1 MLNLPPQLRIANA
14 AAVLDG
20 PHGDVTRRAQ
30 QQGLSRQALYR
41 DTQRVLHTLQGHDTA
56 QQLQILRDHSAALQH
71 RLDEHQSLLDD
82 AFGIDDDRLAAFAS
96 TAQAEGVSLP
106 VARRLLAPLL
116 AKPLAQGPAQRN
128 RLPSV
133 ARLGRWSQET
143 ARRAAALLPTLDAT
157 SRQRVEQAAADEI
170 FFGKKPCLMVVEQH
184 SLCWVSGRLAERRD
198 GQEWAREFRQLPNLR
213 QTTQD
218 GGTALAK
225 GLTLVNQER
234 RTAGQAAVVAQ
245 DDHFHVLREGTRA
258 LRRMQGHVSRLIDQ
272 AVAADRRA
280 AQKTRQTGDGRS
292 RGAAAKVWRRAEHAM
307 DAWSAAE
314 QTWVEVGVALRLF
327 TPEGALNTRARVEG
341 VIQAALPRLSSPA
354 WSKVRRQLQ
363 RPQLLTF
370 LDQAQK
376 GLARLPVAGDLVEA
390 AVRVEGLRRPAAAV
404 AGKDV
409 STGALRAVLLASSL
423 VLSLSGEAGV
433 KALALVQGVLRGVWR
448 ASSLVECLNSV
459 ARMQQGRHRKMTQG
473 LLDLKRVYWNCR
485 RFRTGHRR
493 GKSPY
498 ALQGLQLPTRD
509 WWELLRLTPEQL
521 HQQLQVANNA
531 VPQPPP
537 QEVSAQVVVA

>member
-1 MLNLPPQLRIANA
+1 MLNIPPQLRIANA

-20 PHGDVTRRAQ
+20 AHGDVTRRAQ

-41 DTQRVLHTLQGHDTA
+41 DSQRVVRTLQGHDTA
-56 QQLQILRDHSAALQH
+56 KQLQQLRDQTATLHCRLAELQAL
-71 RLDEHQSLLDD
+71 LDE
-82 AFGIDDDRLAAFAS
+82 AFRLDDDRLAAFAS

-116 AKPLAQGPAQRN
+116 AKPLVQGPAQRN

-133 ARLGRWSQET
+133 ARLGRWSQQT
-143 ARRAAALLPTLDAT
+143 ARRAAALLPILDAI

-184 SLCWVSGRLAERRD
+184 SLCWISGRLAERRD
-198 GQEWAREFRQLPNLR
+198 GLEWAREFRQLPNLR

-234 RTAGQAAVVAQ
+234 RAAGQAAVVAQ

-258 LRRMQGHVSRLIDQ
+258 LRRMQGQVSRLMDE
-272 AVAADRRA
+272 ATAADHKA
-280 AQKTRQTGDGRS
+280 AKKARPTGDRRGK
-292 RGAAAKVWRRAEHAM
+292 GAAAKAWRRAERAM

-327 TPEGALNTRARVEG
+327 TPEGALNTRTRAEG

-354 WSKVRRQLQ
+354 WSKVQRQLQ
-363 RPQLLTF
+363 RPQFLTF
-370 LDQAQK
+370 LDQAQE
-376 GLARLPVAGDLVEA
+376 GLSRLPVAGDLVEA
-390 AVRVEGLRRPAAAV
+390 AVRVEGLRSQPDGVRGESVSAAA
-404 AGKDV
+404 
-409 STGALRAVLLASSL
+409 LRGVLLASGL

-433 KALALVQGVLRGVWR
+433 QALALVRGVLRGVWR

-473 LLDLKRVYWNCR
+473 LLDLKRLYWNCR
-485 RFRTGHRR
+485 EFRTGHRR

-498 ALQGLQLPTRD
+498 ELQGWHLPTKD
-509 WWELLRLTPEQL
+509 WWELLKRTPEQVR
-521 HQQLQVANNA
+521 QQLQVANSVVA
-531 VPQPPP
+531 VPLP
-537 QEVSAQVVVA
+537 QEVSAQVVAA